1 MRKNKNP
8 PEKHFKWKLLKM
20 ERRNDYKNSSKHEK
34 QMCTISMHYMIQID

>member
-8 PEKHFKWKLLKM
+8 PEKHFKVLKM